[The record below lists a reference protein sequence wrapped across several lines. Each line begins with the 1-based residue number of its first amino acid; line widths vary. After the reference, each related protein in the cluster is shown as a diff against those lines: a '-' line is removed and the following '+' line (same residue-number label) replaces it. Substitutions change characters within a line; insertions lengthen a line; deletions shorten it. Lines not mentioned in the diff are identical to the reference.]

1 MANFYDTHFH
11 LDLQKSRN
19 DIIREI
25 EQNNIYTIAVTNL
38 PPLYEKLNSEINSK
52 YIRVALG
59 FHPELIDK
67 YQKYIPNMWKLL
79 PDAKYIG
86 EVGIDLKSGKESKSL
101 QISFFEELIDKCQAL
116 GNKVIS
122 VHSRSAASE
131 VLSII
136 GENFNG
142 KIILHWYSGAL
153 QNQAQLIKNGCYFSV
168 NYAMTDSE
176 SGKKIIKNIPDEKIL
191 IETDSPFTFIDGE
204 TYKPSKIGLIVD
216 KIAALRNMN
225 NEEMKALLW
234 SNFVTLISAKNEK

>member
-25 EQNNIYTIAVTNL
+25 ELNNIYTIAVTNL
-38 PPLYEKLNSEINSK
+38 PPLYEKLNFEVNSK

-101 QISFFEELIDKCQAL
+101 QVSFFEELIDKCQAL

-122 VHSRSAASE
+122 IHSRSAVPE

-142 KIILHWYSGAL
+142 KIILHWYSGTL
-153 QNQAQLIKNGCYFSV
+153 HNQTLLIKNGCYFSV

-176 SGKKIIKNIPDEKIL
+176 SGKKIIKNIPDDKIL

-234 SNFVTLISAKNEK
+234 SNFVTLISDQNDK